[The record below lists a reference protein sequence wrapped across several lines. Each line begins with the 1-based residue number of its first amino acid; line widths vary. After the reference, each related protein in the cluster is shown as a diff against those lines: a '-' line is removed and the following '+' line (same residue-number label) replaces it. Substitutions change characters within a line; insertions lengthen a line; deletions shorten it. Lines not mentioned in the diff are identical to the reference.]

1 MQEQALTKTSEILS
15 KENKDK
21 NDNILLEV
29 QDLQIS
35 FRKAYGRLLPVVDV
49 ANFKL
54 KPDEAMGIVGESGSG
69 KTMLSRAIIGTL
81 ARRGALITAGK
92 IFFGGIDLS
101 TASEHTWRHIRGKQ
115 IGYVPQSSLAG
126 LNPVLTI
133 ETQLIESITSSKR
146 SSIKDAKTKAA
157 ELLEMVCIAR
167 AKQVLKNRAHEL
179 SGGMRQRVMIAAA
192 IAQNPKL
199 LIADEPTT
207 ALDVTVQKEVLKLIT
222 SLRKELGMALIL
234 ITHDLAVIEEVCD
247 TVMVM
252 YAGTSVEFGPVT
264 VLASTPKHPYTL
276 ALRDSRVDIASPGEE
291 LEAIPGDPTSVGDW
305 PQGCRFWPRCSLA
318 DDMCRTDS
326 NYPLLSLGN
335 QLSACIHHKQTEK
348 VL

>member
-1 MQEQALTKTSEILS
+1 MQKQAINNTYGAQS
-15 KENKDK
+15 NDK
-21 NDNILLEV
+21 NNNTLLTV
-29 QDLQIS
+29 HDLQIS

-54 KPDEAMGIVGESGSG
+54 SANEAMGIVGESGSG

-81 ARRGALITAGK
+81 ARRGALISAGK
-92 IFFGGIDLS
+92 IFFEGIDLS
-101 TASEHTWRHIRGKQ
+101 SASEHTWRHIRGKQ

-133 ETQLIESITSSKR
+133 ETQLVESIASSKKT
-146 SSIKDAKTKAA
+146 SIKDARARAA

-179 SGGMRQRVMIAAA
+179 SGGMRQRVMIATA

-252 YAGTSVEFGPVT
+252 YAGTSVEFGPVS
-264 VLASTPKHPYTL
+264 VLAAAPKHPYTL
-276 ALRDSRVDIASPGEE
+276 ALRDSRVDIASPGQD
-291 LEAIPGDPTSVGDW
+291 LEAIPGDPTTVGHW
-305 PQGCRFWPRCSLA
+305 PQGCRFWPRCALA
-318 DDMCRTDS
+318 DDECRRDS
-326 NYPLLSLGN
+326 NYSLLPLGS
-335 QLSACIHHKQTEK
+335 QLSACIYHERMEK
-348 VL
+348 IL